1 MKKTNRASVARLL
14 AFALAL
20 FALVSLT
27 GFLRPVSSAIAEA
40 EPTASA
46 DEKPD
51 PGAAADVGSTVT
63 TGEAEQND
71 EKPDPDN
78 ATEAGDTAATGESA
92 EAGEEAKV
100 EFVLFEKL
108 KKVDTK
114 GWILFGA
121 ALALSAVIIVFLA
134 TRRKADQPIP
144 VEKKVSPTIILVH
157 GALCIALSFVL
168 SYIKLFSMPAGG
180 SITIASMLPL
190 MIYANRYGVRNGLLA
205 GLVCGILQYIQESYF
220 VHWIQFI
227 FDYPLA
233 FALIGLAG
241 ITRGENNL
249 VFSVL
254 IGGTARFLSHF
265 IGGVLFFGE
274 FVMIGKGAEVGM
286 SLSQMLPANI
296 SVSFTYNAPYM
307 FADIAI
313 CAIIALIPAFRTAI
327 KRSLKY

>member
-1 MKKTNRASVARLL
+1 MLKTNRASVARLF

-27 GFLRPVSSAIAEA
+27 GFLRPVSSALAEA
-40 EPTASA
+40 EPTAA
-46 DEKPD
+46 VDEKPEAGD
-51 PGAAADVGSTVT
+51 EAGVGSNVT
-63 TGEAEQND
+63 TGESTD
-71 EKPDPDN
+71 ES
-78 ATEAGDTAATGESA
+78 TETTGEAA
-92 EAGEEAKV
+92 EAEEEEKAKI
-100 EFVLFEKL
+100 EFVLFKKL
-108 KKVDTK
+108 GKVDTK
-114 GWILFGA
+114 GWIFFGA
-121 ALALSAVIIVFLA
+121 AFALAVVSIVYLA
-134 TRRKADQPIP
+134 TRKKDDKPIT
-144 VEKKVSPTIILVH
+144 VEKKVSPTIMLVH

-180 SITIASMLPL
+180 SITLASMLPL

-205 GLVCGILQYIQESYF
+205 GLVYGILQYIQGGYF

-265 IGGVLFFGE
+265 IGGVLFFGK
-274 FVMIGKGAEVGM
+274 FVMIGEGAEVGM
-286 SLSQMLPANI
+286 SLGQMLPANI
-296 SVSFTYNAPYM
+296 SASFAYNAPYM

-313 CAIIALIPAFRTAI
+313 CAVIALIPAFRTAI
-327 KRSLKY
+327 KRALKY

>member
-1 MKKTNRASVARLL
+1 MFKPNRASIARLL

-27 GFLRPVSSAIAEA
+27 GFLRPVSSALAEA
-40 EPTASA
+40 EPTAA
-46 DEKPD
+46 VDEKPEAGD
-51 PGAAADVGSTVT
+51 SADAGSTVT
-63 TGEAEQND
+63 TGES
-71 EKPDPDN
+71 
-78 ATEAGDTAATGESA
+78 TETTGESA
-92 EAGEEAKV
+92 EAEEEEEEEAKI

-134 TRRKADQPIP
+134 TRRKGDQPVSI
-144 VEKKVSPTIILVH
+144 EKKVSPTIMLVH

-180 SITIASMLPL
+180 SVTLASMLPL
-190 MIYANRYGVRNGLLA
+190 MIYANRYGVRNGMLA
-205 GLVCGILQYIQESYF
+205 GLVYGILQYIQGGYF

-286 SLSQMLPANI
+286 SLGQMLPANI

-327 KRSLKY
+327 KRALKY

>member
-1 MKKTNRASVARLL
+1 MFKPNRASIARLL

-27 GFLRPVSSAIAEA
+27 GFLRPVSSALAEA
-40 EPTASA
+40 EPTAA
-46 DEKPD
+46 VDEKPEAGD
-51 PGAAADVGSTVT
+51 SADAGSTET
-63 TGEAEQND
+63 TGES
-71 EKPDPDN
+71 
-78 ATEAGDTAATGESA
+78 TETTGESA
-92 EAGEEAKV
+92 EAEEEEEAKI

-134 TRRKADQPIP
+134 TRRKGDQPVSI
-144 VEKKVSPTIILVH
+144 EKKVSPTIMLVH

-180 SITIASMLPL
+180 SVTLASMLPL
-190 MIYANRYGVRNGLLA
+190 MIYANRYGVRNGMLA
-205 GLVCGILQYIQESYF
+205 GLVYGILQYIQGGYF

-286 SLSQMLPANI
+286 SLGQMLPANI

-327 KRSLKY
+327 KRALKY